1 MAIINKEYYE
11 EYWKNWGE
19 LKSQGPASRHVRRI
33 IFSILSKIRFSSIFD
48 VGCGTGTFLQEIS
61 KKYPSVKIHGSDFAD
76 ESVDIAQKNNPGGHF
91 LQLDI
96 AQASP
101 SQKYEL
107 VTCIDVLEHIQD
119 DVKALQNMHVMT
131 GKYFLLIVPT
141 GPLFHQEAQN
151 VGHVHGFSKTEI
163 NRKLEQ
169 VGFKII
175 KKIAWGFPLYII
187 YRRVIMNFPQQKLRK
202 ETGFLKRLFSSILY
216 FLLFFNLP
224 VWGDRYFVLCENL

>member
-1 MAIINKEYYE
+1 
-11 EYWKNWGE
+11 
-19 LKSQGPASRHVRRI
+19 
-33 IFSILSKIRFSSIFD
+33 
-48 VGCGTGTFLQEIS
+48 
-61 KKYPSVKIHGSDFAD
+61 
-76 ESVDIAQKNNPGGHF
+76 
-91 LQLDI
+91 
-96 AQASP
+96 
-101 SQKYEL
+101 

-119 DVKALQNMHVMT
+119 DVKALQNMYVMT

-224 VWGDRYFVLCENL
+224 VWGNRYFVLCEKL